1 MLLCGL
7 VSIKVNVIKTS
18 HNDIIELSGKR
29 FSKMKFNG
37 SKCRFIYMGGG
48 NNNKIQNRLDVWAPV
63 RFSLHKN
70 KQWSEALQL
79 LAKYSRAVLSIR
91 NIMQATDV
99 I

>member
-48 NNNKIQNRLDVWAPV
+48 TITKYKTDLM
-63 RFSLHKN
+63 FG
-70 KQWSEALQL
+70 LQ
-79 LAKYSRAVLSIR
+79 
-91 NIMQATDV
+91 
-99 I
+99 